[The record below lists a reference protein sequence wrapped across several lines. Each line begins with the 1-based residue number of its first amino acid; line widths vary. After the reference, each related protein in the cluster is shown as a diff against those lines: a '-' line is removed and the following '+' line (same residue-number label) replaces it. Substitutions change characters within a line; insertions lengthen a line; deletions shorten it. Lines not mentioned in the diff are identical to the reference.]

1 MQRLLLTSIL
11 TAALLTACA
20 QTTPPAPTQS
30 PQEKVVV
37 QFISSLNSLN
47 VGEALKLVVPSEV
60 EYLGKLAGAAGLSQA
75 ELENILI
82 QQYTRGCTVSK
93 IQIERVE
100 PGANQ
105 STVFYRLELK
115 DCLSVQGSIIV
126 QASPPLIAKL
136 SLPPALIAGLN
147 AAARSYSQNV
157 YKAAI
162 AFLAEDP
169 TRQPSDAATPDCT
182 KGYSRGNYLV
192 SDPRGLLSSCKV
204 EASSSDVR
212 VTVQTLTGE
221 TYTVP
226 K

>member
-1 MQRLLLTSIL
+1 MV
-11 TAALLTACA
+11 
-20 QTTPPAPTQS
+20 
-30 PQEKVVV
+30 E
-37 QFISSLNSLN
+37 FISALNSLK
-47 VGEALKLVVPSEV
+47 VAEALKLVVPGEV
-60 EYLGKLAGAAGLSQA
+60 EYLGKLAGAGGLSQA
-75 ELENILI
+75 EMENLLI

-93 IQIERVE
+93 IQIEKVE

-115 DCLSVQGSIIV
+115 DCLSVQGSLVV
-126 QASPPLIAKL
+126 QATPPLIAKL
-136 SLPPALIAGLN
+136 SLPPAFIAGLN

-157 YKAAI
+157 YKAAL

-182 KGYSRGNYLV
+182 KGYSRGDYLV
-192 SDPRGLLSSCKV
+192 SDPKGLLTSCKV
-204 EASSSDVR
+204 EANGSDVR

-221 TYTVP
+221 SYTVP